1 MKPREGKTIIIS
13 FHGDIPLANRTAL
26 VHREPSFLLGSEL
39 VRNEIRYDNENRNG
53 ANGWDDFNRDN
64 RKFNSIEY

>member
-26 VHREPSFLLGSEL
+26 VHREPSFLLASEL
-39 VRNEIRYDNENRNG
+39 RFE
-53 ANGWDDFNRDN
+53 
-64 RKFNSIEY
+64 IEYDTIMRIVVRMILIETIENLIAIEY